1 MPSLLNYAILTD
13 PTSLQAS
20 QPGAPSVGTVYV
32 IVSNTHQSEVRWDF
46 IDVEI
51 PVGGG
56 PDDLTDNPTA
66 ISASIE
72 KDYTVNREPEPTF
85 EWDSTLGRFRVHDPS
100 GGRLTLP
107 DEESLVL
114 KLENIPVSDVAGLV
128 RLKIHERS
136 GGGDG
141 NLPIRRANF
150 TTTLGLVKQ
159 APKIPRN
166 FRPDKNSLV
175 DVDASGNVVLAWEG
189 PDNLDYWIRDPQGNE
204 VLVQSA
210 AQGPQVTQQPYTWS
224 PPSAPRRGTTYTL
237 IAGTTNAAQQ
247 HQGYFLTTTVHA
259 LVPEFDSGT
268 RSPWVEQAPSG
279 SRVTFSAAG
288 VEIHNGTGALG
299 AVLADRVDAE
309 RVNARTVHGN
319 NSSDGWIDFPS
330 SGVEIHRGGSTQL
343 GTLSADTAEVDR
355 VNTGSVHGR
364 NSSDGWIDFPQAG
377 VDVHREGR
385 QDRGTV
391 SADRADVNGV
401 KTAWVQGPG
410 DSDGWIEFPQSGL
423 NVFHGQ
429 GRAWGTVWADRADL
443 NGVTTHWAEG
453 PDGKKSRIAFT
464 ETGVKIT
471 DPEKKRGTVV
481 AGETNVR
488 SVVTPWV
495 SGPQAGAGWISFP
508 NEGVDVHRDG
518 EVSFG
523 RIRYASYKESQTVNE
538 RPVHRRLP
546 PYEWPP
552 RSGD

>member
-1 MPSLLNYAILTD
+1 MSSLLNYAILTD
-13 PTSLQAS
+13 PTSLLAS
-20 QPGAPSVGTVYV
+20 QPGAPSVGTVFV

-46 IDVEI
+46 IDVEL
-51 PVGGG
+51 PVGSG
-56 PDDLTDNPTA
+56 PDDLTGSPTA

-85 EWDSTLGRFRVHDPS
+85 DWDGTLGRFRAHDPS

-107 DEESLVL
+107 EEESLVL
-114 KLENIPVSDVAGLV
+114 KLENIPVSGIAGLV

-136 GGGDG
+136 GGGDS

-150 TTTLGLVKQ
+150 VTTLGLVKQ
-159 APKIPRN
+159 APKIPCN
-166 FRPDKNSLV
+166 FRPEKNSLV
-175 DVDASGNVVLAWEG
+175 DVDASQNVVLAWEG

-210 AQGPQVTQQPYTWS
+210 AQGPQVTQRPYTWS
-224 PPSAPRRGTTYTL
+224 PPAAPRRGSTYTL
-237 IAGTTNAAQQ
+237 IAGTTTAAQQ

-268 RSPWVEQAPSG
+268 RAPWVERARSG
-279 SRVTFSAAG
+279 SRVTFSAVG
-288 VEIHNGTGALG
+288 VEIHSGTGGLG
-299 AVLADRVDAE
+299 TVLADR
-309 RVNARTVHGN
+309 
-319 NSSDGWIDFPS
+319 
-330 SGVEIHRGGSTQL
+330 
-343 GTLSADTAEVDR
+343 AEVDR

-364 NSSDGWIDFPQAG
+364 DPRDGWIDFPQAG
-377 VDVHREGR
+377 VVVHKEGN
-385 QDRGTV
+385 QDR
-391 SADRADVNGV
+391 
-401 KTAWVQGPG
+401 
-410 DSDGWIEFPQSGL
+410 
-423 NVFHGQ
+423 
-429 GRAWGTVWADRADL
+429 GTVWADRADL

-546 PYEWPP
+546 PYDWPP
-552 RSGD
+552 RQES

>member
-20 QPGAPSVGTVYV
+20 QPGAPSMGTVYV

-51 PVGGG
+51 PVGSG
-56 PDDLTDNPTA
+56 PDDLTGNPTV

-72 KDYTVNREPEPTF
+72 KDYKVNREPEPTF
-85 EWDSTLGRFRVHDPS
+85 DWDSTLGRFRAHDPS

-107 DEESLVL
+107 EEESLVL
-114 KLENIPVSDVAGLV
+114 RLENIPVSDLAGLA
-128 RLKIHERS
+128 RLKIYERS
-136 GGGDG
+136 GGGDS
-141 NLPIRRANF
+141 NLPVRRANF
-150 TTTLGLVKQ
+150 ITTLGLVKQ

-166 FRPDKNSLV
+166 FRPEKDSLV
-175 DVDASGNVVLAWEG
+175 DVDAGRNVVLKWEG

-210 AQGPQVTQQPYTWS
+210 APGPQVTQQPYTWS

-237 IAGTTNAAQQ
+237 IAGTTTAAQQ
-247 HQGYFLTTTVHA
+247 HHGYFLTTTVHA

-268 RSPWVEQAPSG
+268 RTPWVEQAPG
-279 SRVTFSAAG
+279 KSRATFSAAG
-288 VEIHNGTGALG
+288 MEIHNGAGALG
-299 AVLADRVDAE
+299 TVTADRVD
-309 RVNARTVHGN
+309 
-319 NSSDGWIDFPS
+319 
-330 SGVEIHRGGSTQL
+330 
-343 GTLSADTAEVDR
+343 VDR
-355 VNTGSVHGR
+355 LNTKSVHGR
-364 NSSDGWIDFPQAG
+364 NPSDGWIDFPQGG
-377 VDVHREGR
+377 VHVHKEGN

-391 SADRADVNGV
+391 WADRADVNGV
-401 KTAWVQGPG
+401 KTAWVQGPS
-410 DSDGWIEFPQSGL
+410 DSDGWIEFPPSGL

-429 GRAWGTVWADRADL
+429 GKAWGTVWADRADL
-443 NGVTTHWAEG
+443 NSVTTQWAEG

-523 RIRYASYKESQTVNE
+523 RIRYASYKESQTVDE

-552 RSGD
+552 RSGN